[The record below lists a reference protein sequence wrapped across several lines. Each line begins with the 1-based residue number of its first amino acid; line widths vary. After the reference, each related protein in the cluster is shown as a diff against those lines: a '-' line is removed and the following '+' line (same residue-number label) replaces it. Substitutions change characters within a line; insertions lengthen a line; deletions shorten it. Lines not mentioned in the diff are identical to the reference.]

1 MCPQMDAKKVVKG
14 NKIKVEYTGTLDDG
28 SVFDSSEKHGTPLEF
43 EAGAGQVIPGFDD
56 AIMGMKVGEEKDVT
70 LPPEQAYGEL
80 NPQLRKE
87 IPKTQLPAGNY
98 KKGMM
103 LALNMPDGNQLP
115 ATIVAVSDSN
125 ITLDFNS
132 PLAGKTLHFK
142 LKVVEIA

>member
-1 MCPQMDAKKVVKG
+1 MDAKKVVKG